1 MKEIDFAKAGG
12 LVPVIA
18 QDYAT
23 AEVLMLAWMNEE
35 AFAKTVET
43 GRVWYFSRSRDRLW
57 MKGESSGHV
66 QEVKGI
72 YLDCDGD
79 TILLKVEQKG
89 EAACH
94 TGRKSCFYRKLEGS
108 GWKVVAEP
116 LFDPVK
122 VYGEKG

>member
-1 MKEIDFAKAGG
+1 MNDIDFAKGEG
-12 LVPVIA
+12 LLPVIA
-18 QDYAT
+18 QDYASG
-23 AEVLMLAWMNEE
+23 EVLMLAWMNEE

-43 GRVWYFSRSRDRLW
+43 SKAWYFSRSRGRLW

-79 TILLKVEQKG
+79 TILLKIEQKG
-89 EAACH
+89 DAACH

-108 GWKVVAEP
+108 GWKVISEP
-116 LFDPVK
+116 LFDPAK
-122 VYGEKG
+122 VYGKP